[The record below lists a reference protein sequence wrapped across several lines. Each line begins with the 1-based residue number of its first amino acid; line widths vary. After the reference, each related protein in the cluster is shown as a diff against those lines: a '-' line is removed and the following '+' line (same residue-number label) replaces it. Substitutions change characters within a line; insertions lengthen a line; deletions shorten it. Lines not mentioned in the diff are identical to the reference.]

1 MIIQTIKILIKIQK
15 RMEIKLKIKALSL
28 SNKPGKDVELN
39 EKVFGVDPRADVM
52 ARVVRWQLAKRRLGN
67 HSVKT
72 RSEVKMTTAK
82 MYKQKGTG
90 KARHGS
96 GAVSQFRGGGM
107 AHGPV
112 VHSHSHS
119 LNKKIK
125 LLGLKS
131 ALSDKFKL
139 GKLTILE
146 GSKCDGKSSSLKKKL
161 DIMGLQ
167 NVLIISSKDIDQNF
181 IRAASNIMNIDVLSY
196 EGLNVYDIVRKENL
210 VIIDDAVKFVEE
222 RLL

>member
-1 MIIQTIKILIKIQK
+1 M
-15 RMEIKLKIKALSL
+15 KIKSLSL
-28 SNKPGKDVELN
+28 SNKPGKDIELN
-39 EKVFGVDPRADVM
+39 EKVFGIDPRADIM

-67 HSVKT
+67 HSVQT

-125 LLGLKS
+125 LHGLKS

-146 GSKCDGKSSSLKKKL
+146 GTKCDGKSSSLKKML
-161 DIMGLQ
+161 DVMGLK
-167 NVLIISSKDIDQNF
+167 NVLIISGKNVDQNF
-181 IRAASNIMNIDVLSY
+181 IRASSNLINVDVLPY
-196 EGLNVYDIVRKENL
+196 KGLNVYDIIRKDHL
-210 VIIDDAVKFVEE
+210 VIIDDAVKSVEE

>member
-1 MIIQTIKILIKIQK
+1 
-15 RMEIKLKIKALSL
+15 MEIKVKIKSLSL
-28 SNKPGKDVELN
+28 SNKPGKDIELN
-39 EKVFGVDPRADVM
+39 EKVFGVDPRADIM

-67 HSVKT
+67 HSVQT
-72 RSEVKMTTAK
+72 RSDVKMTTAK

-112 VHSHSHS
+112 VHSHSHN

-125 LLGLKS
+125 MLGLKS

-139 GKLTILE
+139 GRLTILE
-146 GSKCDGKSSSLKKKL
+146 GSKCDGKSSTLKKKL
-161 DIMGLQ
+161 DVMGLE
-167 NVLIISSKDIDQNF
+167 NVLIISGKDIDQNF
-181 IRAASNIMNIDVLSY
+181 IRAANNIMNIDVLSY

-210 VIIDDAVKFVEE
+210 VIIDDAVKYVEE

>member
-1 MIIQTIKILIKIQK
+1 
-15 RMEIKLKIKALSL
+15 MEIKLKIKSVNL
-28 SNKPGKDVELN
+28 SNKPGKDIELN
-39 EKVFGVDPRADVM
+39 DKIFGVDPRPDIM
-52 ARVVRWQLAKRRLGN
+52 SRVVRWQLSKRRLGN

-131 ALSDKFKL
+131 ALSDKLKL
-139 GKLTILE
+139 GKLTILD
-146 GSKCDGKSSSLKKKL
+146 GSKCDGKSSSLKKSFDLMGLKNTLVITGNNL
-161 DIMGLQ
+161 DI
-167 NVLIISSKDIDQNF
+167 NF
-181 IRAASNIMNIDVLSY
+181 VRAASNIMHIDILPFA
-196 EGLNVYDIVRKENL
+196 GLNVYDILRKENL
-210 VIIDDAVKFVEE
+210 VILDDAINLVEE

>member
-1 MIIQTIKILIKIQK
+1 
-15 RMEIKLKIKALSL
+15 MEIKVKIKSLSL
-28 SNKPGKDVELN
+28 SNKPGKDIELN
-39 EKVFGVDPRADVM
+39 EKVFGVDPRADIM

-67 HSVKT
+67 HSVQT
-72 RSEVKMTTAK
+72 RSDVKMTTAK

-112 VHSHSHS
+112 VHSHSHN

-125 LLGLKS
+125 MLGLKS

-139 GKLTILE
+139 GRLTILE
-146 GSKCDGKSSSLKKKL
+146 GSKCDGKSSTLKKNL
-161 DIMGLQ
+161 NVMGLE
-167 NVLIISSKDIDQNF
+167 NVLIISGKDIDQNF
-181 IRAASNIMNIDVLSY
+181 IRAANNIMNIDVLSY

-210 VIIDDAVKFVEE
+210 VIIDDAVKYVEE

>member
-1 MIIQTIKILIKIQK
+1 M
-15 RMEIKLKIKALSL
+15 KIKSLNL
-28 SNKPGKDVELN
+28 SNKPGKDIELN

-131 ALSDKFKL
+131 ALSDKLKL

-161 DIMGLQ
+161 DVMGLQ
-167 NVLIISSKDIDQNF
+167 NVLIISGKDIDQNF
-181 IRAASNIMNIDVLSY
+181 IRAASNIINIDVLSY

-222 RLL
+222 RLLWV

>member
-1 MIIQTIKILIKIQK
+1 MKILK
-15 RMEIKLKIKALSL
+15 RMEIKLKIKSLSL
-28 SNKPGKDVELN
+28 SNKPGKDIELN
-39 EKVFGVDPRADVM
+39 EKIFGVDPRSDVI

-119 LNKKIK
+119 LNKKVK

-131 ALSDKFKL
+131 ALSDKHKL

-167 NVLIISSKDIDQNF
+167 NVLIISGKDIDKNF

-196 EGLNVYDIVRKENL
+196 EGLNVYDIIRKENL
-210 VIIDDAVKFVEE
+210 VIIDDALKFVEE

>member
-1 MIIQTIKILIKIQK
+1 M
-15 RMEIKLKIKALSL
+15 KIKSLSL
-28 SNKPGKDVELN
+28 SNKPGKDIELN
-39 EKVFGVDPRADVM
+39 EKVFGVDPRADIM

-67 HSVKT
+67 HSVQT
-72 RSEVKMTTAK
+72 RSDVKMTTAK

-125 LLGLKS
+125 MLGLKS

-139 GKLTILE
+139 GRLTILD
-146 GSKCDGKSSSLKKKL
+146 GSKCDGKSSNLKKSL
-161 DIMGLQ
+161 DVMGLK
-167 NVLIISSKDIDQNF
+167 NVLIISGKDIDQNF
-181 IRAASNIMNIDVLSY
+181 IRAANNIMNIDVLSY
-196 EGLNVYDIVRKENL
+196 EGLNVYDIVRKQNL
-210 VIIDDAVKFVEE
+210 VIIEDAVKYVEE

>member
-1 MIIQTIKILIKIQK
+1 
-15 RMEIKLKIKALSL
+15 MEIKLKIKSLNL
-28 SNKPGKDVELN
+28 SNKPGKDIELN
-39 EKVFGVDPRADVM
+39 EKVFGVDPRPDVM

-161 DIMGLQ
+161 DVMGLQ
-167 NVLIISSKDIDQNF
+167 NVLIISGKDIEQNF